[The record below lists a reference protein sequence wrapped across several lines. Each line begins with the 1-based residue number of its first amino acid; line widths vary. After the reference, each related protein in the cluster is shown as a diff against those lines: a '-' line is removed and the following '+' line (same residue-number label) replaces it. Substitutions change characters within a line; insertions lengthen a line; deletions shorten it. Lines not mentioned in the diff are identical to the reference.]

1 MLKLLVIEHP
11 VKWVFLL
18 KFIGPRH
25 IDADI

>member
-11 VKWVFLL
+11 VKGVFLL
-18 KFIGPRH
+18 EFIGPRH